1 MAPLCLAL
9 VVVTRNKV
17 GGDVAESSKELDFH
31 KVFSGFPW
39 KLVTKEHLLLLL
51 VLLLPTDEIWFG
63 NLLN

>member
-31 KVFSGFPW
+31 KVFFRLPLEVGYQAALIV
-39 KLVTKEHLLLLL
+39 LVGVTL
-51 VLLLPTDEIWFG
+51 T
-63 NLLN
+63 NR